1 MLRSFAKGIP
11 VPGWMTG
18 GEQGAHVDLT
28 FRKQALH
35 FRLMSSYKAFR
46 RAFDMQASL
55 SFYLG
60 VSLVESSVVTKMP
73 YRKPRSEEMASGELC
88 SEEMPY
94 KELRSEEMASGELRS
109 EEMPYGELRSE
120 ENALCRAP

>member
-1 MLRSFAKGIP
+1 
-11 VPGWMTG
+11 
-18 GEQGAHVDLT
+18 
-28 FRKQALH
+28 
-35 FRLMSSYKAFR
+35 
-46 RAFDMQASL
+46 MQASL

-94 KELRSEEMASGELRS
+94 KELRSGKMASGELRS

-120 ENALCRAP
+120 ENALWRAP